1 MKNLMTLIGL
11 ALIVFNTTVSAQSF
25 DNDLEMELFN
35 YNQVG
40 KINAAMLNDIDA
52 EINRVKVKFDVATD
66 GLDAGYDIVEGK
78 ILAAMIISIEDQ
90 LAQVEELRDQLND
103 KYEVLDADKAAIDK
117 KLQGIQV
124 LINEL

>member
-1 MKNLMTLIGL
+1 MTLIGL

-52 EINRVKVKFDVATD
+52 EINRVKVKFDVATE
-66 GLDAGYDIVEGK
+66 GLDAGDDIVEGK